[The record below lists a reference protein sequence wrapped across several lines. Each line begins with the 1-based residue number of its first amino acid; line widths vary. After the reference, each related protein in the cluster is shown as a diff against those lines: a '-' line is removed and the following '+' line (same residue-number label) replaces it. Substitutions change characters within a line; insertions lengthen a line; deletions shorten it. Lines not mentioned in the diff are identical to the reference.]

1 MKKFTSMMAALAA
14 VSLSAY
20 AADLQ
25 PQVVALGN
33 ADFESTGTKTDDNGA
48 ESAKGKGDKLEEG
61 WAQVTTADW
70 FSYCNYN
77 KAHSEDAALVAHEG
91 NWYVRC
97 VNTNGSIPPGTYIY
111 QDVERPGTGV
121 YALTADVVVSRNSC
135 KGGLTDKNYAFLF
148 LGDTNSDI
156 DDPEDPGFLKVFQ
169 TNALTERLDA
179 DGKPVTDEN
188 GTVIMDPIQDYSRK
202 TVRVIYD
209 SQAKRGDL
217 TVAFGIPTTSE
228 GFSKG
233 WLECDTFVLEYF
245 GADATVDEVKA
256 YYDAENAVE
265 AVEAAVV
272 KNNKIYNI
280 QGVEVKDATA
290 PGLYIQN
297 GKKFIVK

>member
-1 MKKFTSMMAALAA
+1 MKKFTSIMAALAA

-25 PQVVALGN
+25 PQIVALGN
-33 ADFESTGTKTDDNGA
+33 ADFESTGTKTNDEGD
-48 ESAKGKGDKLEEG
+48 EVSKGKGDKLEEG
-61 WAQVTTADW
+61 WAQVATSDW

-77 KAHSEDAALVAHEG
+77 KAHSEDAEAVAHEG

-97 VNTNGSIPPGTYIY
+97 VSTNATIPAGTYIY

-135 KGGLTDKNYAFLF
+135 KGGLSDENYAFLF

-169 TNALTERLDA
+169 TNAMQERLDEN
-179 DGKPVTDEN
+179 GQPVYGED

-202 TVRVIYD
+202 TVRVVFD
-209 SQAKRGDL
+209 SQARRGDL
-217 TVAFGIPTTSE
+217 TVAFGIPVTSA

-245 GADATVDEVKA
+245 GPDATVEEVND
-256 YYDAENAVE
+256 YYGASAVNAVE
-265 AVEAAVV
+265 AAPA
-272 KNNKIYNI
+272 NNKIYNI
-280 QGVEVKDATA
+280 HGVEVKDASA

-297 GKKFIVK
+297 GKKFIIR

>member
-1 MKKFTSMMAALAA
+1 MKKFTSVMAALAA

-25 PQVVALGN
+25 PQLIALGN
-33 ADFESTGTKTDDNGA
+33 ADFESTGEKETEDGGTT
-48 ESAKGKGDKLEEG
+48 AKGKGDKLEEG
-61 WAQVTTADW
+61 WAQVGSSDW

-77 KAHSEDAALVAHEG
+77 KAHSEDADLVAYEG

-97 VNTNGSIPPGTYIY
+97 VNTGSSIPAGTYIY

-135 KGGLTDKNYAFLF
+135 KGGLTDANYAFLF

-156 DDPEDPGFLKVFQ
+156 DDPEDPGFLKIFQ
-169 TNALTERLDA
+169 TNALTERLDE
-179 DGKPVTDEN
+179 DGKPVYNED

-202 TVRVIYD
+202 TVRVIFD
-209 SQAKRGDL
+209 SEAKRGDL

-233 WLECDTFVLEYF
+233 WLECDTFKLEYF
-245 GADATVDEVKA
+245 GADATVEEVQA
-256 YYDAENAVE
+256 YYDAAAVDAVE
-265 AVEAAVV
+265 FAPVQ
-272 KNNKIYNI
+272 NGKIYNL
-280 QGVEVKDATA
+280 QGIEVKEASA

-297 GKKFIVK
+297 GKKFVVK